1 MVMAMDANNNAMLKL
16 VLIFITANAASA
28 SFEPTWTSLNQRSP
42 VDFCG
47 TPDCNGLDAH
57 YPSVALCDPRFPKW
71 YNEAKVGF
79 KVHWGPYAVPSY
91 GDKPATVVRNP

>member
-1 MVMAMDANNNAMLKL
+1 MDLP
-16 VLIFITANAASA
+16 
-28 SFEPTWTSLNQRSP
+28 EPAFARQRSAEHLIA
-42 VDFCG
+42 
-47 TPDCNGLDAH
+47 TNAH